1 MRILVVEDEPMI
13 ACALALEL
21 QDAGHEVLGPAY
33 SVEEARALAQERA
46 PQLGLIDINLAG
58 HDEGVDLARQLRAE
72 LGVQSLFVSGQI
84 AQARANA
91 DAALGVL
98 PKPFRFEA
106 IAAIIEAAA
115 EILEGRRPA
124 RPPPGLELFVAV
136 GCP

>member
-13 ACALALEL
+13 ACALAMEL

-33 SVEEARALAQERA
+33 TVEEAQALAFA
-46 PQLGLIDINLAG
+46 SPPQLGLIDINLAG
-58 HDEGVDLARQLRAE
+58 HDEGIELARRLRAE
-72 LGVQSLFVSGQI
+72 LGVYSLFVSGQI

-106 IAAIIEAAA
+106 LAAIIEAAA
-115 EILEGRRPA
+115 ELMAGRLIT
-124 RPPPGLELFVAV
+124 PPPGLELFVPA
-136 GCP
+136 